1 MVKNDDYFDVRN
13 EPWLNEGAFK
23 ADPSERKAPPAAGG
37 DDELTTRQNSVEYEP
52 ALTGKL
58 EQPYIGDW
66 IQEQRQRCS
75 LAGNLS
81 VTLLAALIG
90 GPFAVIGAFMAGRQ
104 TSVAILYTVLFA
116 PVIEELLKQSGMI
129 FLLEKKPYRLF
140 SGWQF
145 LLGTFISALIFA
157 SIENTLYIWLYAR
170 VEDSPA
176 SADYILFRWTVCTAL
191 HLVCSVIASVGLIR
205 LWKRQQTDGRVIDLA
220 GAYPFF
226 ATAMILHGLYN
237 LTVSIWNPSF

>member
-13 EPWLNEGAFK
+13 EPWLNEGTFRT
-23 ADPSERKAPPAAGG
+23 DPSERKTPPAAGG

-66 IQEQRQRCS
+66 IQEQRRRCS
-75 LAGNLS
+75 FVGNLG

-90 GPFAVIGAFMAGRQ
+90 GPFAVVGAFMAGRQ

-140 SGWQF
+140 SAVQF
-145 LLGTFISALIFA
+145 LFAAFISALIFA
-157 SIENTLYIWLYAR
+157 SIENLIYIHLYTVAEELENPANYA
-170 VEDSPA
+170 
-176 SADYILFRWTVCTAL
+176 LFRWTVCTGL
-191 HLVCSVIASVGLIR
+191 HVVCSIIASLGLIR
-205 LWKRQQTDGRVIDLA
+205 LWKRQQADGRVIDLA
-220 GAYPFF
+220 WAYPFF
-226 ATAMILHGLYN
+226 AAAMVIHGLYN
-237 LTVSIWNPSF
+237 LTISIWNPTF